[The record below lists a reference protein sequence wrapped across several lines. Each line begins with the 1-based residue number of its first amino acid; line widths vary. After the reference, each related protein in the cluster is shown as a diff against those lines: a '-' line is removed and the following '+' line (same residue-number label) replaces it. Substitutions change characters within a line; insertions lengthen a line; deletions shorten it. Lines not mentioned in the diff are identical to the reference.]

1 MLKVRDGTEFASGMV
16 SVGFWLGITL
26 GRIVLGFITPRIG
39 EKLAVSVS
47 LEHISKRHEIMSDKF
62 RSTFLLRWVW
72 SFSSGWYRH
81 SMFQQSQ
88 SVSKDSSWAQCFRPS
103 LW

>member
-16 SVGFWLGITL
+16 SVGFWLGITV

-47 LEHISKRHEIMSDKF
+47 LPPYPN
-62 RSTFLLRWVW
+62 ST
-72 SFSSGWYRH
+72 
-81 SMFQQSQ
+81 
-88 SVSKDSSWAQCFRPS
+88 
-103 LW
+103 